1 MKKLIDKHSLYRYA
15 LRMGD
20 STLILAQRFCEEVGK
35 SPTLEEE
42 IAQSNIG
49 LDTLGQANAW
59 LELAAKWQ
67 GEGKTADDLAYW
79 RTEREFNNY
88 LMTELENGDF
98 ARIIMRAYLFTSFT
112 RLLYKELQDSNI
124 EEIVAIAI
132 KSSKELDY
140 HHQHLSD
147 WVERLG
153 LGTEESHRRM
163 TEALNFLWPYH
174 QEFFDIDELE
184 EQVLTQGVAPD
195 KNKLK
200 KLWLGEVV
208 PFLEMCELKPPECKY
223 FYDGGT
229 KGYHTEFL
237 GLLLSEMQTVTRQ
250 HPDGVW

>member
-1 MKKLIDKHSLYRYA
+1 MKENINTHDLYRYA
-15 LRMGD
+15 LRIGD
-20 STLILAQRFCEEVGK
+20 STLILAQRFCEEVGN

-59 LELAAKWQ
+59 LELAAKFQ

-79 RTEREFNNY
+79 RTEREFTNY

-98 ARIIMRAYLFTSFT
+98 ARIVMRAYLFTSFS
-112 RLLYKELQDSNI
+112 RLLYQKLKDSNV

-140 HHQHLSD
+140 HHKHLSD

-163 TEALNFLWPYH
+163 SEALNFLWPYN

-184 EQVLTQGVAPD
+184 EKVVAAGIAPD
-195 KNKLK
+195 KNELK
-200 KLWLGEVV
+200 QLWLDEVV
-208 PFLEMCELKPPECKY
+208 PFLENCELKPPECKY

-229 KGYHTEFL
+229 KGQHTEVL
-237 GLLLSEMQTVTRQ
+237 GFLLSEMQTVTRQ

>member
-1 MKKLIDKHSLYRYA
+1 MNVEINNNDLYKYA
-15 LRMGD
+15 LRLGD

-67 GEGKTADDLAYW
+67 GLDKTADDLAYW
-79 RTEREFNNY
+79 RTERDYTNY
-88 LMTELENGDF
+88 LMCELENGDF

-112 RLLYKELQDSNI
+112 RLLYRELQKSNV
-124 EEIVAIAI
+124 EEIVAVAI

-153 LGTEESHRRM
+153 LGTEESHKRM
-163 TEALNFLWPYH
+163 QNALDYLWPYN

-184 EQVLTQGVAPD
+184 ENVVKAGIAPD
-195 KNKLK
+195 KNEIKKQWLDQVVTFLK
-200 KLWLGEVV
+200 DCNLTT
-208 PFLEMCELKPPECKY
+208 PDCKY

-229 KGYHTEFL
+229 KGQHTEVL
-237 GLLLSEMQTVTRQ
+237 GFLLSEMQTVTRQ
-250 HPDGVW
+250 HPNGVW

>member
-1 MKKLIDKHSLYRYA
+1 MKEINDTHNLYRYA

-67 GEGKTADDLAYW
+67 GEGKSADDLAYW
-79 RTEREFNNY
+79 RTEREFTNY

-112 RLLYKELQDSNI
+112 RLVYKELQHSNV

-140 HHQHLSD
+140 HHQHLSS

-163 TEALNFLWPYH
+163 SEALNFLWPYN

-184 EQVLTQGVAPD
+184 KVVVASGAAPD
-195 KNKLK
+195 KNKIK
-200 KLWLGEVV
+200 QLWLEEVI
-208 PFLEMCELKPPECKY
+208 PFLEKCELKIPECKY

-229 KGYHTEFL
+229 KGKHTEVL
-237 GLLLSEMQTVTRQ
+237 GFLLSEMQTVTRQ

>member
-1 MKKLIDKHSLYRYA
+1 MKENIDKHDLYRYA
-15 LRMGD
+15 LRLGD

-67 GEGKTADDLAYW
+67 GKGKTADDLAYW
-79 RTEREFNNY
+79 RTEREFTNY
-88 LMTELENGDF
+88 LMSELENGDF

-112 RLLYKELQDSNI
+112 RLLYQKLQYSNI

-163 TEALNFLWPYH
+163 SEALNFLWPYN

-184 EQVLTQGVAPD
+184 EKVVAAGVAPD
-195 KNKLK
+195 KNELK
-200 KLWLGEVV
+200 QLWLDEVV
-208 PFLEMCELKPPECKY
+208 PFLENCGLKPPECKY

-229 KGYHTEFL
+229 KGQHTEVL
-237 GLLLSEMQTVTRQ
+237 GFLLSEMQTVTRQ